1 MGCRACAAASAAY
14 QKKKATEFR
23 KTRNIVAPTPV
34 APVSKAVAPVP
45 VVAKAAPVPV
55 TPKAAPV
62 AVSKVVVPAPVI
74 VVAKPAPKPIVKP
87 KLIRVKPS
95 PQAIELAK
103 QASKR
108 RKLLEDYKKNK
119 IAHKK

>member
-1 MGCRACAAASAAY
+1 MGCKACAAASAAY

-23 KTRNIVAPTPV
+23 KSRNIVVPTP
-34 APVSKAVAPVP
+34 
-45 VVAKAAPVPV
+45 VAKAAPGPVPA
-55 TPKAAPV
+55 PAPV
-62 AVSKVVVPAPVI
+62 ARAPTPVVPAPVL
-74 VVAKPAPKPIVKP
+74 VVAKAPVVVVAKAPVKPVAKP

>member
-1 MGCRACAAASAAY
+1 MGCKACAAASAAY
-14 QKKKATEFR
+14 QKKKAAEFR

-34 APVSKAVAPVP
+34 AKATPTPTPIAKAVPAPAPVAKAVAP
-45 VVAKAAPVPV
+45 
-55 TPKAAPV
+55 
-62 AVSKVVVPAPVI
+62 VVPAPVI
-74 VVAKPAPKPIVKP
+74 VVAKPAAKPIAKP